1 MSTVRVKSADARLH
15 LIRLVHV
22 ARRELQ
28 LDEDTYRTMLVAKGG
43 ADSTANM
50 DVAALQAVLD
60 HMKRSGFKVR
70 SSSSSK
76 PGRKPDRRQDS
87 SASGRKVRALWL
99 FLHRL
104 GAVQDPSERALAAYV
119 KRIAKVDDMHWAS
132 SARMHDVIE
141 TLKKWEMRV
150 LPPAIEA
157 LKAKATEQHR
167 RQPFDQATA
176 EALQAAVARL
186 QGGAGYDAHWAAW
199 ACLTETLGQPV
210 SPELQAAQPEVQP

>member
-1 MSTVRVKSADARLH
+1 MGTVRVKSADARLH

-28 LDEDTYRTMLVAKGG
+28 LDEGTYRDMLMAKGG

-50 DVAALQAVLD
+50 DVTALQAVLD
-60 HMKRSGFKVR
+60 HMKRAGFKVR
-70 SSSSSK
+70 SGK
-76 PGRKPDRRQDS
+76 PGGKPDRRQDS
-87 SASGRKVRALWL
+87 SPEGRKVRALWL

-141 TLKKWEMRV
+141 TLKKWAMRV
-150 LPPAIEA
+150 LPAVIET
-157 LKAKATEQHR
+157 LKAQATKQHR
-167 RQPFDQATA
+167 RQPFDQGTA
-176 EALQAAVARL
+176 LAMQAAVACL

-199 ACLTETLGQPV
+199 ACLTEALGQPV
-210 SPELQAAQPEVQP
+210 SAELRAARSGVEP

>member
-15 LIRLVHV
+15 LMRLVHV

-28 LDEDTYRTMLVAKGG
+28 LDEDTYRAMLVAKGG
-43 ADSTANM
+43 AVSAANM
-50 DVAALQAVLD
+50 DVTALQAVLD

-70 SSSSSK
+70 SSSK
-76 PGRKPDRRQDS
+76 PGGKPDRRQDS

-141 TLKKWEMRV
+141 TLKKWAMRV

-167 RQPFDQATA
+167 RQPFDQVTA

-199 ACLTETLGQPV
+199 ACLTEALGQPV
-210 SPELQAAQPEVQP
+210 SPELQAAQSEVQP